1 MDPEHWKKLMKI
13 TERYYQMTMSIFIFN
28 ASVQAR
34 TSLHGCDIYNN
45 CCTMKVEY
53 SKLETLH
60 VRENGPMSWDFVGG
74 TEEPGKRKSILE
86 TPDGPGMMMGGG
98 GGNSFPPNAP
108 KMNMGGPP
116 GMGMSNMGGG
126 GGQGMGQP
134 GGGFGMGGGYGSGGM
149 GGALGAAMSLMGGAM
164 GGGGPAGGGGG
175 YGGYGGGSGGAH
187 DMMGGYG
194 DMGGNYGGGGGD
206 GKSCVLMCYGLEPPK
221 WNCERLFNLLCQGGT
236 TNL

>member
-1 MDPEHWKKLMKI
+1 MAMCN
-13 TERYYQMTMSIFIFN
+13 FN

-86 TPDGPGMMMGGG
+86 TPDGPGMM
-98 GGNSFPPNAP
+98 GNSFPPTAP

-116 GMGMSNMGGG
+116 GMGMPNMGG

-175 YGGYGGGSGGAH
+175 GYGGYGGGSGGGGH

-194 DMGGNYGGGGGD
+194 DMGGNYGGGGD

-236 TNL
+236 TNHFLTDTVFWLL